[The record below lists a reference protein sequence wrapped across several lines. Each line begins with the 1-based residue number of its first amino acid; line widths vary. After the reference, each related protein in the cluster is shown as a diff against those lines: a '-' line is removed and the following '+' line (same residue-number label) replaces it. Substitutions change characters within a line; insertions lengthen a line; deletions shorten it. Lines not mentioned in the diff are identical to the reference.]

1 MKVLNRLWQLQPYY
15 VVFHFTTQLSLKAWH
30 DYRVQHIP
38 RWWTIL
44 AKFKCNF
51 SSFWYTFSGLNN
63 LNNSFKNYELMY
75 FSKCIVHM
83 KDTSIS
89 TYLSLK
95 QLSGTVASISMLMEI
110 KNKRAVEQTYT
121 INFGGMRFTFNWLLE
136 GRLWWVLS
144 L

>member
-1 MKVLNRLWQLQPYY
+1 
-15 VVFHFTTQLSLKAWH
+15 
-30 DYRVQHIP
+30 
-38 RWWTIL
+38 
-44 AKFKCNF
+44 
-51 SSFWYTFSGLNN
+51 
-63 LNNSFKNYELMY
+63 MY
-75 FSKCIVHM
+75 FSKFIVHM

-136 GRLWWVLS
+136 GRL
-144 L
+144 